1 MHAEDNVLTAVMRI
15 VIAGRE
21 PTRVRAVEGLLTGQ
35 PGITASV
42 RILTNGTGAMLEGS
56 PQPDVLI
63 LCCGEA
69 STADLEYLASV
80 PPAARP
86 PVVLC
91 GTFTAPGFT
100 RLALRCGAADLL
112 PAAPERQ
119 DMLEVLSRL
128 ATERARSVER
138 ESPGGIITVIGAA
151 GGVGSSF
158 IACHLA
164 QLAVQRDAGAS
175 MLIDLDI
182 RYAPLTTYLGVRP
195 ELGLPEAL
203 DRIDSLD
210 PVALGGYIAR
220 HPCGVGLMA
229 AGSRSEFEIDY
240 LPPEP
245 LRSLLHLV
253 AAHHD
258 RVVVDT
264 PRWLDASGTVAAIE
278 ANHVVIVLQQSV
290 GNVQN
295 AARLYRLLTR
305 QLAVQQGRIIV
316 VINRHSRR
324 SMITTSDVQKALGCT
339 DIVEIPN
346 DYENVSESQNAAQ
359 LLSGNRS
366 ALTRALD
373 LLHVRTGGKASQ
385 DTGSFLRRAL
395 PMFRRGDA

>member
-1 MHAEDNVLTAVMRI
+1 MRI
-15 VIAGRE
+15 LIAGRDAA
-21 PTRVRAVEGLLTGQ
+21 RVRAVEGLLTGQ
-35 PGITASV
+35 PGISASV
-42 RILTNGTGAMLEGS
+42 RILTNGSGALLDGKHPS
-56 PQPDVLI
+56 DVLI
-63 LCCGEA
+63 LCCAEA
-69 STADLEYLASV
+69 SRADLEYLASV

-91 GTFTAPGFT
+91 GTFTTPGFT

-112 PAAPERQ
+112 PAEPERQ
-119 DMLEVLSRL
+119 DMLEVLARL
-128 ATERARSVER
+128 ATERARSQQQEK
-138 ESPGGIITVIGAA
+138 PGDIIAVIGAA

-158 IACHLA
+158 IACNLA
-164 QLAVQRDAGAS
+164 QLSVQRDATTS
-175 MLIDLDI
+175 LLIDLDI

-195 ELGLPEAL
+195 DLGLPEAL

-210 PVALGGYIAR
+210 PVALSGYVAR
-220 HPCGVGLMA
+220 HPGGVGLMA
-229 AGSRSEFEIDY
+229 AGSRSEFENDS

-245 LRSLLHLV
+245 LRGLLHLV

-264 PRWLDASGTVAAIE
+264 PRWLDAAGTVSAIE
-278 ANHVVIVLQQSV
+278 ANHVVVVLQQSV

-295 AARLYRLLTR
+295 AAHLYRILTR
-305 QLAVQQGRIIV
+305 QLAVQQDKIIV

-324 SMITTSDVQKALGCT
+324 SMITTADVEKALGCT

-359 LLSGNRS
+359 LLTGGRT

-373 LLHVRTGGKASQ
+373 ALHVRTGGKNAPEE
-385 DTGSFLRRAL
+385 TGSFLSRAL
-395 PMFRRGDA
+395 PIFRRGDA